1 MVFEWFVPVA
11 PISEQSIAQFADRVP
26 EPVVGAWRQFGA
38 GLIGDGYFRFV
49 DPVRAQAMMGTG
61 GPFPDDV
68 VVLFAT
74 AMGDLVGWRDGMFL
88 VAKSRLGEIH
98 ATSVTF
104 ETLMSLMADVDQNRD
119 VIWDWQPYP
128 AAQARLGVPG
138 FEDCFMHVPLLGLGG
153 PRVAERMQ
161 VGGLWPHVGLMT
173 QLTGRPKFTHML
185 PLPTEE

>member
-1 MVFEWFVPVA
+1 L
-11 PISEQSIAQFADRVP
+11 QC
-26 EPVVGAWRQFGA
+26 
-38 GLIGDGYFRFV
+38 
-49 DPVRAQAMMGTG
+49 
-61 GPFPDDV
+61 
-68 VVLFAT
+68 
-74 AMGDLVGWRDGMFL
+74 WRDGVFL
-88 VAKSRLGEIH
+88 VAKSRLGEIQ

-161 VGGLWPHVGLMT
+161 VGGLWPHLGLMT

-185 PLPTEE
+185 PLPIEE